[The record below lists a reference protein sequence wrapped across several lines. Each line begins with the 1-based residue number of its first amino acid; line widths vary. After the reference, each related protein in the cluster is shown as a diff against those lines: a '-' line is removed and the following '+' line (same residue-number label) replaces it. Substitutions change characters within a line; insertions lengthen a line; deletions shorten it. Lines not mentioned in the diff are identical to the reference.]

1 MESNIEN
8 QGILKFNCN
17 TTVEKENVEIN
28 KTVQKTFSKTA
39 QLLIT
44 SKALQSRKLNRIGE

>member
-1 MESNIEN
+1 MESSIEK
-8 QGILKFNCN
+8 QGILKCIRN

-28 KTVQKTFSKTA
+28 ETVQKTFSKTA

-44 SKALQSRKLNRIGE
+44 SKALQSRNLNRIGE